1 MNDTLIVVM
10 LTLKHW
16 SNRGLHF
23 IRVQYKRTALFIVA
37 MLMVTASVLAVGGSA
52 PVQAQSLSDAA
63 GLGSSFGGS
72 VSTCAIETVG
82 WVICPVMRTIAK
94 LADYGFSFINENYL
108 KIEYEISNTNSGVY
122 TAWEVMRTIANVV
135 FVLVFLVIIY
145 SQITGRNAGGY
156 NIKRMLPRLIIGA
169 ILVNVSY
176 YICVVAIDI
185 SNILGTSIL
194 DVMKGIT
201 DRIGTPAMSLDNAA
215 NGFQDGILSDITS
228 SILTKSGTVWILLA
242 PIAAVTISIAVVS
255 AAGIVLLIA
264 RKVIVAMLVLVSP
277 LLFVSY
283 LLPNIEHYFQQW
295 LRLFTQLLLLFPVIA
310 FLLGTGQIIS
320 ATIINVGQG
329 GDANYSVKDDSYQAK
344 KGGSGSATTDLAACA
359 AAVLPLLGVWFVMK
373 GLSSVMT
380 TAGSR
385 LAENVSGRSAR
396 SRERAEK
403 LAQAQAKIKQP
414 TGINPGGPAGGGFA
428 RKPAFSRLAGRRH
441 KASMGGSANPL
452 GAGGSEAG
460 RANQPPQ
467 TLASTLDNLMG
478 GGKTA
483 EQKSAE
489 DAAKKI
495 QELNNA
501 QISADQANAANATN
515 AQVAAVA
522 KAEEEKKGKTAKD
535 IFNNMNHS
543 RQTSAGGNGGGGNG
557 SGGGNSGGGGN
568 PGGSGQV
575 APKAP
580 NNNFN
585 AANMAQQQ
593 MTGAQAPQAPAGGS
607 ARPTIIAVPVQVDAS
622 TLLNNQNQQMA
633 AQMGSQ
639 HQPPTTGMQQ
649 KAKARA
655 QKYIFDSANDVDD
668 AAARL
673 EILNKKETPEDKDIK
688 KSE

>member
-1 MNDTLIVVM
+1 MTDTLIVVM
-10 LTLKHW
+10 LKLKHW
-16 SNRGLHF
+16 SNRGLHL
-23 IRVQYKRTALFIVA
+23 IRTQYKRTALIIASVFIVLSSA
-37 MLMVTASVLAVGGSA
+37 FAIGSSVPAS
-52 PVQAQSLSDAA
+52 AQSFNDAA

-108 KIEYEISNTNSGVY
+108 KIEYEISNTDSGVY

-145 SQITGRNAGGY
+145 SQVTGRNAGGY

-176 YICVVAIDI
+176 YICVIAIDI
-185 SNILGTSIL
+185 SNIVGMTIL
-194 DVMKGIT
+194 DIMKGVT

-215 NGFQDGILSDITS
+215 NGFEDGVLSDITS
-228 SILTKSGTVWILLA
+228 SILTKSGTVWILMA

-344 KGGSGSATTDLAACA
+344 SGGSGSATTDLAACA

-380 TAGSR
+380 TAGTR
-385 LAENVSGRSAR
+385 LAANVSRGSR

-403 LAQAQAKIKQP
+403 MAQAQAKIKQP
-414 TGINPGGPAGGGFA
+414 TGINPGGVGGSGYG

-452 GAGGSEAG
+452 GGSSGEPG
-460 RANQPPQ
+460 RTSQPSQ

-478 GGKTA
+478 SGKSS
-483 EQKSAE
+483 EQKATE
-489 DAAKKI
+489 DAVKQM

-501 QISADQANAANATN
+501 QISADQANAAGM
-515 AQVAAVA
+515 QVAATA

-535 IFNNMNHS
+535 IFNNMNRS
-543 RQTSAGGNGGGGNG
+543 RQMTNGGGGGNG
-557 SGGGNSGGGGN
+557 GSGGGNGNGGGGN

-580 NNNFN
+580 SNNYS
-585 AANMAQQQ
+585 AANMAQS
-593 MTGAQAPQAPAGGS
+593 MSSSAPAAPQTPAKP
-607 ARPTIIAVPVQVDAS
+607 AIIAVPVQVDAS
-622 TLLNNQNQQMA
+622 SLLNSQGPQM
-633 AQMGSQ
+633 AQMGAQ

-655 QKYIFDSANDVDD
+655 QKYLYDSAGDVDD

-673 EILNKKETPEDKDIK
+673 EILNKKEDPDSINTKQG
-688 KSE
+688 